1 MQRTA
6 FRDKN
11 SRRGNFPRRL
21 FCRKPTLKVLFFIRL
36 VFVRAR
42 FFVGILLILSEKRGV
57 VVVRIFLCK
66 VRNGNARGNKL
77 FYHKHFLLVYIF
89 FQTYAEVFLK
99 FMREPRFAY
108 ETLLGYYFRVE
119 RFGNVRVY
127 VFQDFVDSVVGK
139 SHGFFRGGGV
149 FHVVQYLY

>member
-6 FRDKN
+6 FRDN
-11 SRRGNFPRRL
+11 SPLRENPRRL

-36 VFVRAR
+36 VFVCAR
-42 FFVGILLILSEKRGV
+42 FFVGILLVLSEKSGV

-77 FYHKHFLLVYIF
+77 FYHKHFLLIYIF

-99 FMREPRFAY
+99 IMREPRFAY
-108 ETLLGYYFRVE
+108 ETLFGYYFRVE
-119 RFGNVRVY
+119 RFGYVRVY
-127 VFQDFVDSVVGK
+127 VFQNFVYSIVGNAHRLFSRGSV
-139 SHGFFRGGGV
+139 FQ
-149 FHVVQYLY
+149 VV

>member
-6 FRDKN
+6 FCDKI
-11 SRRGNFPRRL
+11 SRRGNFLRRL
-21 FCRKPTLKVLFFIRL
+21 FCRIPTLKVLFFIRL

-42 FFVGILLILSEKRGV
+42 FFVGILLVLSEKSGV

-77 FYHKHFLLVYIF
+77 FYHKHFLLIYIF

-99 FMREPRFAY
+99 IMREPRFAY
-108 ETLLGYYFRVE
+108 ETLFGYYFRVE

-127 VFQDFVDSVVGK
+127 VFENFVYSVVGNAHRLF
-139 SHGFFRGGGV
+139 SRGSV
-149 FHVVQYLY
+149 FQVV